1 MLHLIFKKVIFKLPK
16 IFSDATLSYF
26 NDASK
31 LGYQRI
37 PQLLHSF
44 ILVLTSFLFLLLN
57 DLIIK
62 LF

>member
-1 MLHLIFKKVIFKLPK
+1 MLHLSYFQASENF
-16 IFSDATLSYF
+16 FSDATLSYF

-44 ILVLTSFLFLLLN
+44 ILVLTRFF
-57 DLIIK
+57 IFTIK
-62 LF
+62 

>member
-16 IFSDATLSYF
+16 NIFSDATLSYF

-44 ILVLTSFLFLLLN
+44 ILDLTKFF
-57 DLIIK
+57 IFTIK
-62 LF
+62 